1 MKKIISEEFER
12 YRGVIKANLP
22 NHSRDFDC
30 MDLYF
35 DPSGGE
41 YGNGYLRLV
50 DSGNLD
56 YPIYSAASGHGIKR
70 SDIDKHYAKT
80 FARFMFLY
88 RVSQALNHD
97 DIVNYFAR
105 IIRLAHNDV
114 RIHQMADR
122 IEIVYHSLQLMA
134 RASIF
139 TVSPNVIK
147 FVVLKDYVCFES
159 IKVSDFERNV
169 TYYSKN
175 SNSHVVSHANVVG
188 ELFYEPAFSHSTKL
202 YLAAF
207 DVSIHSIFAIVD
219 LLGDEDKSIAFR
231 FSRRLLDIPFSKG
244 KPYETVLYDLLSFIF
259 SNCYEKVEMD
269 VQVANEGGLRIRDI
283 IIDNR
288 DPQNSFL
295 NLLKDNGA
303 HYLVMDAKNYK
314 GLLSARDI
322 DTFIGYIEENK
333 KFGNFGIILS
343 RKGASKNLKKQ
354 LVKKL
359 SQGVEIVVLD
369 ETDVLDMIDLRGL
382 DRDPM
387 SIIKDKLKQ
396 LHFQQ

>member
-1 MKKIISEEFER
+1 MEKIISKEFER
-12 YRGVIKANLP
+12 YRGAIKANLP
-22 NHSRDFDC
+22 NHFTEFDC
-30 MDLYF
+30 VDLYF

-41 YGNGYLRLV
+41 FGNGDLRLV
-50 DSGNLD
+50 DSGKLD
-56 YPIYSAASGHGIKR
+56 EPIHSAASAHGINR
-70 SDIDKHYAKT
+70 SDIDEHYAKT
-80 FARFMFLY
+80 FARFMFLD

-97 DIVNYFAR
+97 DIMNYFSR

-122 IEIVYHSLQLMA
+122 IEIVYHSLRLMA
-134 RASIF
+134 KASIF
-139 TVSPNVIK
+139 TVSQDLIK
-147 FVVLKDYVCFES
+147 FVVLKDHVCFES
-159 IKVSDFERNV
+159 IKVSNFERNV

-175 SNSHVVSHANVVG
+175 SNSNVVSRKDVVG
-188 ELFYEPAFSHSTKL
+188 ALFYEPAFSHSTKL

-207 DVSIHSIFAIVD
+207 DVSIHSIVAIVD

-231 FSRRLLDIPFSKG
+231 FSRRLLDIPLSKG
-244 KPYETVLYDLLSFIF
+244 KPYETVLHDLLNFIF
-259 SNCYEKVEMD
+259 SNCYKEVEMH

-288 DPQNSFL
+288 NPQNSFL

-303 HYLVMDAKNYK
+303 HYLLMDAKNYK
-314 GLLSARDI
+314 GPLSVRDI
-322 DTFIGYIEENK
+322 DTFIGYIGENK
-333 KFGNFGIILS
+333 KFGDFGVILS

-369 ETDVLDMIDLRGL
+369 EADVLDMIDLRVL

-387 SIIKDKLKQ
+387 SVIKDKLKQ
-396 LHFQQ
+396 LHFRQ